1 MGAAPWMME
10 APAAQALGRGKEDRD
25 EREGRGERRREAS
38 PSLAGSVLRSSGMRG
53 MGLLP

>member
-1 MGAAPWMME
+1 MME
-10 APAAQALGRGKEDRD
+10 APAAQALGKGKEDRD
-25 EREGRGERRREAS
+25 EREGEGRGGGEAS

>member
-1 MGAAPWMME
+1 MGKEKGMME

-38 PSLAGSVLRSSGMRG
+38 PSLAGRVLRSSGMRG

>member
-1 MGAAPWMME
+1 MME

>member
-1 MGAAPWMME
+1 MME

-25 EREGRGERRREAS
+25 ESEGRGGGEAS